1 MSKGMRIVTYILAF
15 LVGSAVSAVM
25 IMQFWNSG
33 QDGPDMQKLSQ
44 IQTLLEE
51 RFVEEV
57 DPVKLQD
64 AAAGAMV
71 DAAGDRWS
79 HYISAADY
87 TSYLERAANAYV
99 GIGITI
105 QLQEETGAMEIIEVL
120 DGGPAKQAGLQ
131 VHDVV
136 IQVEGKQC
144 AELGLDGT
152 KALVRGEAGTD
163 VHVTVLRDEQQIEFT
178 VTRQR
183 FETPVATGTL
193 LENGYGLI
201 TIENFESRCA
211 EETIAA
217 IDSLISQNA
226 KGLIFDVRF
235 NPGGYKSEL
244 VKVLDYLLPEGPLFR
259 SQGSNGSEDVDYS
272 DASCIDLPMAVL
284 VNGDSYSAA
293 EFFAAALQEYGA
305 GTVVGQQTCGKGYYQ
320 NTFQLADGSAVAIST
335 GKYFTPNGISLAGV
349 GITPDVPVEVD
360 QETYAAIYYDNLEPE
375 EDPQLQAAIQA
386 LISACL
392 L

>member
-320 NTFQLADGSAVAIST
+320 NTFQLADGSAVAISI

-386 LISACL
+386 LISAEQP
-392 L
+392 

>member
-386 LISACL
+386 LISAEQP
-392 L
+392 